1 MGYVLST
8 VFILIEYS
16 FLPDPI
22 TTCVTHN
29 TFNKQTTSFRCLRW
43 RHLFI
48 RLFLLIK
55 TVNNALSHIHTFL
68 FRTRFFCHFTVCRC
82 KTVLFVLSVGC
93 SFLAKIT
100 GFIFGQIGF
109 YRTQYTNTVH
119 CCCCSQIMTKMSQ
132 NLAQI
137 LFVHKNSV
145 TIFISRFHAWTKPL
159 LCTVNLQRWKWWLMR
174 VQCPH

>member
-1 MGYVLST
+1 M
-8 VFILIEYS
+8 
-16 FLPDPI
+16 
-22 TTCVTHN
+22 
-29 TFNKQTTSFRCLRW
+29 
-43 RHLFI
+43 HL
-48 RLFLLIK
+48 L
-55 TVNNALSHIHTFL
+55 HIHTFL
-68 FRTRFFCHFTVCRC
+68 FRTRFFCHFSVCPFVC
-82 KTVLFVLSVGC
+82 KTALFVLSVGC

-145 TIFISRFHAWTKPL
+145 TIFISLFHAWTKPL
-159 LCTVNLQRWKWWLMR
+159 LCTRKTSKMKMVTHACTMSSLTTLNVPVLMITPFL
-174 VQCPH
+174 VAF